1 MKNLL
6 LLFAFFTMCTIT
18 SAQNNNAK
26 KQKEN
31 ITFPELMVFSDEFE
45 TFFSRKNKL
54 KKLFRTNIGWKGRFG
69 LRL

>member
-6 LLFAFFTMCTIT
+6 LLFALFTIITIA

-31 ITFPELMVFSDEFE
+31 ITFPELLVFTEYPLHQPHIAVI
-45 TFFSRKNKL
+45 KNAL
-54 KKLFRTNIGWKGRFG
+54 HLCCYGR
-69 LRL
+69 R

>member
-6 LLFAFFTMCTIT
+6 LLFAFLTLTSIV

-31 ITFPELMVFSDEFE
+31 ITFPELLVFTDEFE
-45 TFFSRKNKL
+45 TFFSSNNKIERIVSG
-54 KKLFRTNIGWKGRFG
+54 K
-69 LRL
+69 

>member
-6 LLFAFFTMCTIT
+6 LLFAFFTMSTIT

-31 ITFPELMVFSDEFE
+31 ITFPELSVFTDEFE
-45 TFFSRKNKL
+45 NFFQVETKS
-54 KKLFRTNIGWKGRFG
+54 KKLFRTNIS
-69 LRL
+69 